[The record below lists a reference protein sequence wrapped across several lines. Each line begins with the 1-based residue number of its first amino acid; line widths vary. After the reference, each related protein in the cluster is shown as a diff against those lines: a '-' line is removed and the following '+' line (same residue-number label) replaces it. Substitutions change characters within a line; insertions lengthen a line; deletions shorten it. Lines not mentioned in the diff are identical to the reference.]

1 MEDFRMTTETRPP
14 VAPGEAAPDFS
25 LPAVD
30 GSKDVTLAD
39 YRGKSPVFLA
49 LLLGLWCP
57 FCRRQIARLG
67 TTEAK
72 LKTEGVETVCVVAT
86 PPENARLYFK
96 FRPSKLRL
104 GADPELTTH
113 RAFRVPKPDVGPEFF
128 KAMESVLINPDS
140 ALPKPLP
147 VMEAAGAIGKL
158 DGHVNSAADQADM
171 ERQFPQ
177 LKARYL
183 IDRDG
188 VVRWASIECA
198 NGLGDL
204 GGFPSDEEILAAAR
218 ALPR

>member
-1 MEDFRMTTETRPP
+1 MTTETRPP

-72 LKTEGVETVCVVAT
+72 LKAEGVETVCVVAT

-104 GADPELTTH
+104 GADPGLTTH
-113 RAFRVPKPDVGPEFF
+113 RAFRVPKPDAGPEFF
-128 KAMESVLINPDS
+128 KAMESVLINPES

-198 NGLGDL
+198 NGLADL
-204 GGFPSDEEILAAAR
+204 GSFPSDEEILAAAR